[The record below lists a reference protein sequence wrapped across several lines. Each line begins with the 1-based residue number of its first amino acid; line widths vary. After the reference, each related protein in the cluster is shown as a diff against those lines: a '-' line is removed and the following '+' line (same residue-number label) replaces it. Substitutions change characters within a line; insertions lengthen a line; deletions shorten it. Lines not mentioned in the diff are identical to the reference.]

1 MLTEFKF
8 KQEEQ
13 RDQIRNHIAN
23 IKSKLSSAVLNLKI
37 GMLKELADQSMTTY
51 EQVQEYVN
59 STNGP
64 LANITN
70 QTLNS
75 ISMSSAKKVSRTDDG
90 TFISILYTHAHER
103 TKAHTNSLFS
113 SSFFFYTLLLVNV
126 SFPFEICLWAFFS
139 VLFTKQLI

>member
-1 MLTEFKF
+1 METMLTDFKF

-13 RDQIRNHIAN
+13 RDQLRNHIAN
-23 IKSKLSSAVLNLKI
+23 IKSKLSSAVLDLKI
-37 GMLKELADQSMTTY
+37 GMLKELSEQSMTTY

-75 ISMSSAKKVSRTDDG
+75 INITASAKKVSRTDDG
-90 TFISILYTHAHER
+90 TLKIYSFVFCKQILM
-103 TKAHTNSLFS
+103 
-113 SSFFFYTLLLVNV
+113 
-126 SFPFEICLWAFFS
+126 
-139 VLFTKQLI
+139 

>member
-1 MLTEFKF
+1 METMLTEFKF
-8 KQEEQ
+8 KQEEE

-23 IKSKLSSAVLNLKI
+23 IKSKLSSAVLDLKI
-37 GMLKELADQSMTTY
+37 GMLKELAEQSMNTY

-75 ISMSSAKKVSRTDDG
+75 INISSAKVSRTDDG
-90 TFISILYTHAHER
+90 ML
-103 TKAHTNSLFS
+103 
-113 SSFFFYTLLLVNV
+113 
-126 SFPFEICLWAFFS
+126 
-139 VLFTKQLI
+139 

>member
-1 MLTEFKF
+1 MQKKIELVWHELMLLPLEMETMLTEFKF

-23 IKSKLSSAVLNLKI
+23 IKSKLSSAVLDLKI
-37 GMLKELADQSMTTY
+37 GMLKELAEQAMTTY
-51 EQVQEYVN
+51 EQVQEHTN

-75 ISMSSAKKVSRTDDG
+75 INISSAKKISRTDDG
-90 TFISILYTHAHER
+90 MFFIYFSIFVR
-103 TKAHTNSLFS
+103 SLFHTHTQKKPS
-113 SSFFFYTLLLVNV
+113 SSFYIFR
-126 SFPFEICLWAFFS
+126 
-139 VLFTKQLI
+139 